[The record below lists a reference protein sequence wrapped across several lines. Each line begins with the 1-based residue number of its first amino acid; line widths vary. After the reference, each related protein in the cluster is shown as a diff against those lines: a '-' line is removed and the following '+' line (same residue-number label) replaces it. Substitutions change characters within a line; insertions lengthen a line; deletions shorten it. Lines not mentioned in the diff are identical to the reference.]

1 MTSTESQP
9 TCVLPGCTNTV
20 AEQGRPCQDCV
31 AAFGDYLR
39 IGEGPG
45 LTAQQQ
51 AARDSETMHMY
62 ALQLKHDHQQIGA
75 KTALPDVDEVPPAPP
90 SKEEPER
97 KANQRCWM
105 CEERHTCTKE
115 PHGWECDNC
124 RSIT

>member
-1 MTSTESQP
+1 MTSTETQP

-39 IGEGPG
+39 MGEGPG

-51 AARDSETMHMY
+51 AARDSQTMHMY
-62 ALQLKHDHQQIGA
+62 ALQHEHEHIGDESRP
-75 KTALPDVDEVPPAPP
+75 PDVDERPPAAARR
-90 SKEEPER
+90 KEEPER

-105 CEERHTCTKE
+105 CEERHTCTKAQ
-115 PHGWECDNC
+115 HGWECDNC